1 MGQTRC
7 CRKSKITELDT
18 HKLNWLIFGSE
29 VVYRSHAQIRYNTRQ
44 STRRSMSVTMALDD
58 EQRFREGTGISLGA
72 KVLIV
77 LVAVVTILAVWLVP
91 SDKEESPPALPD
103 IAAPPPMTGEGD
115 GTAIRAGDRAR
126 AIIASLRAED
136 TEPNPDEVFG
146 HAEQLQNERQ
156 LDDAYLLYRFAAR
169 QGHAQAAL
177 VLGSQADPAFY
188 TSEIS
193 ILPMPDLE
201 QAYKWYSVAAAA
213 GNEEAETRLQSLRER
228 IEQSAANGSERAKRL
243 MLQWQ

>member
-1 MGQTRC
+1 
-7 CRKSKITELDT
+7 
-18 HKLNWLIFGSE
+18 
-29 VVYRSHAQIRYNTRQ
+29 
-44 STRRSMSVTMALDD
+44 MALDD
-58 EQRFREGTGISLGA
+58 ERRVREGTGISRGA

-91 SDKEESPPALPD
+91 SDKEEAPPALPD
-103 IAAPPPMTGEGD
+103 IAAPPMTDEGD
-115 GTAIRAGDRAR
+115 GTAVFRAGDRAR

-146 HAEQLQNERQ
+146 HAEQLQSERQ

-188 TSEIS
+188 KSEIS
-193 ILPMPDLE
+193 ILPTADLE
-201 QAYKWYSVAAAA
+201 QAYKWYRVSAAA
-213 GNEEAETRLQSLRER
+213 GNEEAETRLQRLRER
-228 IEQSAANGSERAKRL
+228 VEQSAAKGDERAKRL